1 MFFSKALVQMKF
13 LDKYFNKKKEE
24 PIRTN
29 SDFWAWFKTKEK
41 EFYQVLKEKGDVENE
56 FLNQLSPKLSQLK
69 DGYWF
74 LAGMLND
81 YMAELVITADGVIEN
96 IAFVEDLV
104 HEAPHIAGWKFTALK
119 PALDIKD
126 IHIKMGDFEFSKE
139 NLGFYANENPGYPDE
154 IDISLVYK
162 DYKEEAKGIITQ
174 GVFIFLDNYLGE
186 LRTVTVIDAIEIIG
200 YEKSDKELI
209 PIEKLNEYLK
219 WREKEFREKY
229 KGVRYNTENDHYA
242 SLTAELKNGDP
253 LIAIMNTDLLEWDS
267 TASHPWVMVITI
279 KYKGDD
285 SGMPDDETFQ
295 ILNAIEDEIMKVLK
309 DFDGYLNIGRK
320 TASNER
326 EVYFACSDFRKPSKL
341 MYRIQQDY
349 KGIREI
355 NFEIYKDKYW
365 RTFNRFKPDI

>member
-1 MFFSKALVQMKF
+1 MKF

-24 PIRTN
+24 PIIKTN
-29 SDFWAWFKTKEK
+29 HDFWAWFKTKEK
-41 EFYQVLKEKGDVENE
+41 EFYQVLKENGDVENE
-56 FLNQLSPKLSQLK
+56 FFNQLSPKLNQLK

-74 LAGMLND
+74 LGGMLND
-81 YMAELVITADGVIEN
+81 YMAELVITADGVVEN

-104 HEAPHIAGWKFTALK
+104 NEAPHIAGWKFTALK

-126 IHIKMGDFEFSKE
+126 ITIKIGDFEFSSE
-139 NLGFYANENPGYPDE
+139 NLGFYANENPKYPDE

-162 DYKEEAKGIITQ
+162 NYQEESKDIITQ

-186 LRTVTVIDAIEIIG
+186 LRTVAVIDAIEIIG
-200 YEKSDKELI
+200 KVKANKELI

-229 KGVRYNTENDHYA
+229 KGVRHNTENDNYV
-242 SLTAELKNGDP
+242 SLSAQLENGDP
-253 LIAIMNTDLLEWDS
+253 LIAIMNTDLLEWDA
-267 TASHPWVMVITI
+267 TASHPWVMVIII
-279 KYKGDD
+279 KYGGDEN
-285 SGMPDDETFQ
+285 GMPDDDTYQ
-295 ILNAIEDEIMKVLK
+295 ILNSIEDEIMKELK
-309 DFDGYLNIGRK
+309 DFDGYLNVGRQ

-326 EVYFACSDFRKPSKL
+326 EVYFACRDFRKPSKL

-365 RTFNRFKPDI
+365 RTFNRFKQNI